1 MSKPVYV
8 NGSEIYTHFKAR
20 LLDYRVGPPT
30 ISNAYLSRSTSV
42 IPVKLK
48 ESIGTRTIELDLE
61 FEGSDCHASLLSI
74 SDMTAL
80 LLNET
85 ELTLPDGFDYFCILD
100 KVSSPKLEGDTFY
113 TVTFSLTGY
122 RHTEMRT
129 AEFIQSGSIFAY
141 GNCKAPAIITIED
154 AAGTVTVND
163 ITVNNISSKVVIDGY
178 KKTVMAVSGVTES
191 NKFKDC
197 VMTKFPSLN
206 PGTNM
211 ITISGTAKVTVA
223 YTPIYL

>member
-8 NGSEIYTHFKAR
+8 NGSEIYTQYKAR

-30 ISNAYLSRSTSV
+30 ISNSYMSRTTSV

-48 ESIGTRTIELDLE
+48 ESIGTRSIELDLE
-61 FEGSDCHASLLSI
+61 FEGDDCHDSLLHI

-80 LLNET
+80 LLNEN
-85 ELTLPDGFDYFCILD
+85 ELKLPDGFEYFCILD
-100 KVSSPKLEGDTFY
+100 KVSSPTLEGDTFY
-113 TVTFSLTGY
+113 SVTFTLEGY
-122 RHTEMRT
+122 RHGEMQT
-129 AEFIQSGSIFAY
+129 AEFTKSGSVFAL
-141 GNCKAPAIITIED
+141 GNCKAPAIITIEN
-154 AAGTVTVND
+154 ATGTVSVND